1 VAAAKRRRAA
11 MAAAEARLLW
21 ARERGREREEV
32 EKRGTMT
39 QRRRRRRNFDKR
51 GERTH
56 RLLSAI
62 GVFSFAMLL
71 LLLLEEDARAGTAAT
86 GRVES
91 TRKGGIFGLR
101 SRVGVFFSFFFEV
114 WRGFFFSDR
123 ADHEPGERENR
134 SEIGSEIEQKIR
146 KIEGLWRALS
156 STQKALFSLSL
167 KQLARGV
174 SLFHP

>member
-1 VAAAKRRRAA
+1 
-11 MAAAEARLLW
+11 
-21 ARERGREREEV
+21 
-32 EKRGTMT
+32 MT
-39 QRRRRRRNFDKR
+39 QHRRRRRNFDKR

-62 GVFSFAMLL
+62 GVFSFAML

-101 SRVGVFFSFFFEV
+101 SRVGVFFPFFFEF

-167 KQLARGV
+167 SNNSPGV
-174 SLFHP
+174 SLSFTRNPAPRFAYQAATLDDFAMSSGR

>member
-1 VAAAKRRRAA
+1 
-11 MAAAEARLLW
+11 
-21 ARERGREREEV
+21 
-32 EKRGTMT
+32 
-39 QRRRRRRNFDKR
+39 
-51 GERTH
+51 
-56 RLLSAI
+56 
-62 GVFSFAMLL
+62 
-71 LLLLEEDARAGTAAT
+71 LE
-86 GRVES
+86 
-91 TRKGGIFGLR
+91 FFFP
-101 SRVGVFFSFFFEV
+101 FFSRFGEV
-114 WRGFFFSDR
+114 FFSDR

>member
-1 VAAAKRRRAA
+1 
-11 MAAAEARLLW
+11 MLW

-101 SRVGVFFSFFFEV
+101 SRVGVFFPFFSRFGEVFFFPTGLITSRARERIEAKSEAKSSRKSGKL
-114 WRGFFFSDR
+114 RGC
-123 ADHEPGERENR
+123 GE
-134 SEIGSEIEQKIR
+134 
-146 KIEGLWRALS
+146 L
-156 STQKALFSLSL
+156 
-167 KQLARGV
+167 
-174 SLFHP
+174 